1 MSSDKKKPTSI
12 DASFVAKASGKL
24 EETVAEELQAE
35 DPTIEEAEA
44 VIEELTV
51 EEPVIEEIVAEEEE
65 EEAKAEATPEQA
77 PIRHRGP
84 K

>member
-12 DASFVAKASGKL
+12 DSSFVAKASGKL
-24 EETVAEELQAE
+24 QKTVAEELQAE

-51 EEPVIEEIVAEEEE
+51 EEAVAEEE
-65 EEAKAEATPEQA
+65 EEAKAEAAPEQA

>member
-12 DASFVAKASGKL
+12 DSSFVAKASGKL
-24 EETVAEELQAE
+24 KKTVAEELQAE

-51 EEPVIEEIVAEEEE
+51 EEPVIEEIVAEE
-65 EEAKAEATPEQA
+65 AKAEATPEQA

>member
-24 EETVAEELQAE
+24 EETVAEELQTE

-51 EEPVIEEIVAEEEE
+51 EEPVVEEIVAEAE
-65 EEAKAEATPEQA
+65 EEAKAEAAPEQA

>member
-12 DASFVAKASGKL
+12 DSSFVAKASGKL
-24 EETVAEELQAE
+24 KKTVAEELQAE

-51 EEPVIEEIVAEEEE
+51 EEPVVEEIVAEE

>member
-12 DASFVAKASGKL
+12 DSSFVAKASGKL
-24 EETVAEELQAE
+24 KKTVAEELQTE

-51 EEPVIEEIVAEEEE
+51 EEPVIEEIVAEE
-65 EEAKAEATPEQA
+65 AKAEATPEQA